1 MAIPV
6 VTDRNVQ
13 YPNRIQLTEV
23 TTDVY
28 DVSAVPGSI
37 VAPGTA
43 VNKALL
49 DQYAVETQTTG
60 ASAKTTP
67 VDADLVPLIDSAASN
82 VLKKLT
88 WANIKNT
95 LKSYFDPIYGSMY
108 SVTHSGVAYVGQY
121 TKLATITAV
130 SQYSGGDFELALVSS
145 LGNTRSRYA
154 KIKLRVIQ
162 QSALGGAPYIDLVI
176 NEYKG
181 HKPSDFV
188 TVTTQ
193 NDASATVVSLFWCPN
208 TNNDNPVFRPIVHIN
223 KGSATCQYFSNQA
236 FSASLPAGTITIGHD
251 GKSHVSASRS
261 TTLNIPTGTTPT
273 TMIYSTENLDSL
285 GEYSPSTGIFTAY
298 DAGWYRV
305 DATAA
310 LTSAAWAANNYFAM
324 YVLANSSTSQRIT
337 SYVMAA
343 ATFIFTNQI
352 HDEVWLE
359 AGDTLS
365 IALEHNQGST
375 LTTVAVAALNTLK
388 INRVS

>member
-1 MAIPV
+1 MAIPT

-28 DVSAVPGSI
+28 DVTAVPGSI
-37 VAPGTA
+37 IAAGTA

-49 DQYAVETQTTG
+49 DRYAVETQTTG

-67 VDADLVPLIDSAASN
+67 VDADLVPIVDSAASN

-88 WANIKNT
+88 WANIKAT
-95 LKSYFDPIYGSMY
+95 LTSYFDPLYGSMY
-108 SVTHSGVAYVGQY
+108 SVTTSGGDKVGQY
-121 TKLATITAV
+121 TKLATITIV
-130 SQYSGGDFELALVSS
+130 GQYNGVDQEIALVS
-145 LGNTRSRYA
+145 NTGGTRARYA
-154 KIKLRVIQ
+154 KIKLRVMQ
-162 QSALGGAPYIDLVI
+162 QVAMASAPYIDLVV

-181 HKPSDFV
+181 HRPVDFV

-193 NDASATVVSLFWCPN
+193 NDANATVVSLYWCPN
-208 TNNDNPVFRPIVHIN
+208 ATYEYPTFRPLIYKN
-223 KGSATCQYFSNQA
+223 KGTASSEYFSDQA
-236 FSASLPAGTITIGHD
+236 FSASLPAGTQTVGHD

-261 TTLNIPTGTTPT
+261 TTLNVATGTTPT
-273 TMIYSTENLDSL
+273 TMIYATEALDTL
-285 GEYSPSTGIFTAY
+285 GEYNPSTGIFTALEP
-298 DAGWYRV
+298 GWYRV

-324 YVLANSSTSQRIT
+324 YVLANSSTSQRVT
-337 SYVMAA
+337 SYAMAA

-375 LTTVAVAALNTLK
+375 LTAIASAHLNTLK